1 MTKPVH
7 TVLAAALALA
17 TLPAFAQSYDRPYTQ
32 TVFFGDS
39 LTDPGFHKPFLIEV
53 AGPAAGFVGR
63 FTTNPGLV
71 WAEYL
76 AAYYGTNGSPA
87 WTLTTAGVVAG
98 EGSNY
103 AAGGARVTLQP
114 GFPPSPPTAFAP
126 SLSMQIGAHLA
137 ANGGAADPHAL
148 YSLWGGANDLFFFL
162 NGATNQAQFFGTA
175 VEQVGLVASLQN
187 AGARYIM
194 VATMPD
200 VGITPFGLSQ
210 GPVGSAGLSA
220 LANGY
225 NQTLFGGLAQGGLR
239 VIPLN
244 TFGLLREV
252 SATPSSFGF
261 SNVTATACGPVAS
274 LTCSAANLV
283 APGADLTYVYAD
295 GVHPTTGAHRLV
307 ADYALSVLEGPRQI
321 AVLPNSA
328 SMVGRSR
335 ADRVAS
341 QLAVKPEADG
351 TRWWTDARG
360 DFQRYGHRE
369 QYEGG
374 GPGMSVGVDWANGN
388 LVLGGFAGY
397 SQQSIDWG
405 RGGGSFDQD
414 DRTLGAYVGWHSGA
428 AWINGQVSYSELE
441 FDIERQVKLGA
452 ATRIHRGASDGDNLS
467 VGVNG
472 GWEFGEGTV
481 RHGPVIGVLA
491 QNIDIDGFAESDP
504 ELSTSLAH
512 PRQQYDSL
520 IGSAGWQISYAAQHL
535 APYARLTWDHEF
547 ENVPEEAFA
556 QLQSMPNTAP
566 FAVPGVG
573 FDHTYTTL
581 LLGARTQVFG
591 LDANFG
597 TNFTVG
603 QKGGQHATVFASI
616 GGRF

>member
-1 MTKPVH
+1 MTKPVQ

-39 LTDPGFHKPFLIEV
+39 LTDAGFHKPFLIEV
-53 AGPAAGFVGR
+53 AGPSAGFVGR

-76 AAYYGTNGSPA
+76 ASYYGTNGSPA
-87 WTLTTAGVVAG
+87 WTLTTTGVVSG

-103 AAGGARVTLQP
+103 AAGGARITLQP
-114 GFPPSPPTAFAP
+114 GYPPSPPTAFAP
-126 SLSMQIGAHLA
+126 SLSMQINAHLA
-137 ANGGAADPHAL
+137 ANGGAADPDAL
-148 YSLWGGANDLFFFL
+148 YSVWGGANDLFFFL
-162 NGATNQAQFFGTA
+162 NGLTTQTQFFGTA
-175 VEQVGLVASLQN
+175 AEQVGLVANLQN

-200 VGITPFGLSQ
+200 VGISPFGLSQ
-210 GPVGSAGLSA
+210 GPAGSAGLSA

-244 TFGLLREV
+244 TFGLLREI
-252 SATPSSFGF
+252 SANPSSFGF
-261 SNVTATACGPVAS
+261 SNVTGTACGAVAS
-274 LTCSAANLV
+274 LTCSAGNLV
-283 APGADLTYVYAD
+283 APGADLNYVYAD
-295 GVHPTTGAHRLV
+295 GVHPTTGTHMLV
-307 ADYALSVLEGPRQI
+307 ADYAVAVLDGPRQI

-351 TRWWTDARG
+351 MRWWTDARG
-360 DFQRYGHRE
+360 DFQRYGHGE
-369 QYEGG
+369 HYEGA
-374 GPGMSVGVDWANGN
+374 GPGLSVGVDWANGN
-388 LVLGGFAGY
+388 FVLGGFAGY
-397 SQQSIDWG
+397 SQQSVDWG

-414 DRTLGAYVGWHSGA
+414 DRSLGVYAGWNSGA

-452 ATRIHRGASDGDNLS
+452 ATRIHRGAADGDNLS

-472 GWEFGEGTV
+472 GWEFGSGAV

-491 QNIDIDGFAESDP
+491 QNIDIDGFAESEP

-547 ENVPEEAFA
+547 EEVPEEAFA

-566 FAVPGVG
+566 FAVPGAE

-581 LLGARTQVFG
+581 LLGARTKVFG

-597 TNFTVG
+597 TNFTIG
-603 QKGGQHATVFASI
+603 QSGGQHATVFATV

>member
-1 MTKPVH
+1 MTKPVK

-17 TLPAFAQSYDRPYTQ
+17 SLPVFAQSYDRPYTQ

-39 LTDPGFHKPFLIEV
+39 LSDPGFYKPFLIQV
-53 AGPAAGFVGR
+53 SGPAAGFVGR
-63 FTTNPGLV
+63 FTTNPGQV

-76 AAYYGTNGSPA
+76 AGYYGTNGSPA
-87 WTLTTAGVVAG
+87 WTLTTTGVVPG

-103 AAGGARVTLQP
+103 AAGGARITLQP
-114 GFPPSPPTAFAP
+114 GFPDSPPTRFAP
-126 SLSMQIGAHLA
+126 SLSMQVAAHLA
-137 ANGGAADPHAL
+137 ANGGAADPRAL
-148 YSLWGGANDLFFFL
+148 YSVWGGANDLFFHL
-162 NGATNQAQFFGTA
+162 NGLTTQAQFLGTA
-175 VEQVGLVASLQN
+175 VQQVGLVASLQN
-187 AGARYIM
+187 AGARYVM

-210 GPVGSAGLSA
+210 GAAGSAGLTA
-220 LANGY
+220 LASGY

-252 SATPSSFGF
+252 RANPSSFGF
-261 SNVTATACGPVAS
+261 SNVTAPACGAVAS
-274 LTCSAANLV
+274 LTCSSGNLV

-295 GVHPTTGAHRLV
+295 GVHPTTAAHMLV
-307 ADYALSVLEGPRQI
+307 ADYAVAVLDGPRQV

-351 TRWWTDARG
+351 VRWWTDVRG
-360 DFQRYGHRE
+360 DFQRYGHGE
-369 QYEGG
+369 HYEGA
-374 GPGMSVGVDWANGN
+374 GPGFSVGIDWTSGDFVFGAFG
-388 LVLGGFAGY
+388 GY
-397 SQQSIDWG
+397 SQQDVDWG
-405 RGGGSFDQD
+405 RDGGSFDQD
-414 DRTLGAYVGWHSGA
+414 DRSLGAYAGWHSGA

-441 FDIERQVKLGA
+441 FDIERQVTLGA
-452 ATRIHRGASDGDNLS
+452 ATRIHRGAADGDNLS

-472 GWEFGEGTV
+472 GWDFGDGAL
-481 RHGPVIGVLA
+481 RHGPVVGVLA
-491 QNIDIDGFAESDP
+491 QDIEIDGFAESEP

-512 PRQQYDSL
+512 PGQQYDSL
-520 IGSAGWQISYAAQHL
+520 IGSAGWQISYAAQGL
-535 APYARLTWDHEF
+535 TPYARLTWDHEF
-547 ENVPEEAFA
+547 EEVPDEAFA

-566 FAVPGVG
+566 FAVPGAE

-581 LLGARTQVFG
+581 LVGARTTMFG
-591 LDANFG
+591 LDTNFG
-597 TNFTVG
+597 TNFTIG
-603 QKGGQHATVFASI
+603 QSGGQHATLFASV

>member
-1 MTKPVH
+1 MTKPVQ

-17 TLPAFAQSYDRPYTQ
+17 TLPAFAQSFDRPYTQ

-39 LTDPGFHKPFLIEV
+39 LSDPGFHKPFLIEV
-53 AGPAAGFVGR
+53 AGPSAGFVGR

-76 AAYYGTNGSPA
+76 AGFYGTNAAPA
-87 WTLTTAGVVAG
+87 WTLTTTGVVPG

-103 AAGGARVTLQP
+103 AAGGARITLQP

-126 SLSMQIGAHLA
+126 SLSMQINAHLA
-137 ANGGAADPHAL
+137 ANGGAADPRAL
-148 YSLWGGANDLFFFL
+148 YTVWGGANDLFFFL
-162 NGATNQAQFFGTA
+162 NGLTTQAQFFGTA
-175 VEQVGLVASLQN
+175 AEQVGLVGSLQN

-194 VATMPD
+194 VPTMPD
-200 VGITPFGLSQ
+200 VGISPFGLSQ
-210 GPVGSAGLSA
+210 GPAGSAGLSA
-220 LANGY
+220 LVDGY
-225 NQTLFGGLAQGGLR
+225 NQTVFGGLAQGGLR

-244 TFGLLREV
+244 TFDLLREV
-252 SATPSSFGF
+252 SANPSSFGF
-261 SNVTATACGPVAS
+261 SNVTATACGAVAS
-274 LTCSAANLV
+274 LTCSAGNLV
-283 APGADLTYVYAD
+283 APGADLTFLYAD
-295 GVHPTTGAHRLV
+295 GVHPTTGAHMLV
-307 ADYALSVLEGPRQI
+307 ADFALAVLDGPRQI

-351 TRWWTDARG
+351 MRWWTDARG
-360 DFQRYGHRE
+360 DFQRYGHGE
-369 QYEGG
+369 HYEGA
-374 GPGMSVGVDWANGN
+374 GPGLSVGVDWANGN
-388 LVLGGFAGY
+388 FVLGAFAGY

-414 DRTLGAYVGWHSGA
+414 DRSLGAYVGWNPGA

-441 FDIERQVKLGA
+441 FDIEREVKLGA
-452 ATRIHRGASDGDNLS
+452 ATRIHRGAADGDNLS
-467 VGVNG
+467 IGVNG
-472 GWEFGEGTV
+472 GWEFGDGAF

-491 QNIDIDGFAESDP
+491 QNIDIDGFAESEP

-535 APYARLTWDHEF
+535 TPYARLTWDHEF
-547 ENVPEEAFA
+547 EEVPEEAFA

-566 FAVPGVG
+566 FAVPGAEL
-573 FDHTYTTL
+573 DHTYTTL
-581 LLGARTQVFG
+581 LLGARTRVFG

-597 TNFTVG
+597 TSFTVG
-603 QKGGQHATVFASI
+603 QSGGQHATVFASV